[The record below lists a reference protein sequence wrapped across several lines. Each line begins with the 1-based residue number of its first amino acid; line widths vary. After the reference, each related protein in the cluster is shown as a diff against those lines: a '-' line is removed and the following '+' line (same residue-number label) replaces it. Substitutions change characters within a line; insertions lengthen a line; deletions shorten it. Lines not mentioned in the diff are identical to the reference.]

1 MKVVGFL
8 LALGIVST
16 NALSKSAKSSSR
28 SGSGK
33 SGKAEVLDAVSIFF
47 FNYNYMPCDNDNR
60 YQQLISFIY
69 QHISMIISWPNL
81 VRVHLDRVQERVAR
95 PPS

>member
-16 NALSKSAKSSSR
+16 NALSKSAKNSSR

-33 SGKAEVLDAVSIFF
+33 SGKAEVFEEITAVSVFF
-47 FNYNYMPCDNDNR
+47 
-60 YQQLISFIY
+60 S
-69 QHISMIISWPNL
+69 IICH
-81 VRVHLDRVQERVAR
+81 V
-95 PPS
+95 

>member
-1 MKVVGFL
+1 MSKCTEMHRPSASHKLHIAILIIIMKVVGFL

-33 SGKAEVLDAVSIFF
+33 SGKAEVFEEINAVSL
-47 FNYNYMPCDNDNR
+47 NNMSCDNNNR
-60 YQQLISFIY
+60 RSIPTT
-69 QHISMIISWPNL
+69 HL
-81 VRVHLDRVQERVAR
+81 VYATL
-95 PPS
+95 